1 MREPELIRRILLQ
14 ASADGVRLFR
24 NNTAQGWVG
33 QVVSQNAETITLRNY
48 RPLHAGL
55 VIGGSDLIGWSPRE
69 IHQGHVGT
77 RLAIFTAYEVKTGR
91 QRPTKEQESFL
102 AAVESAGGIARV
114 VREGEV

>member
-1 MREPELIRRILLQ
+1 MREPELIRHILLQ
-14 ASADGVRLFR
+14 ASADGARLFR

-33 QVVSQNAETITLRNY
+33 QVVSQTAETLTLRNY

-55 VIGGSDLIGWSPRE
+55 VIGGSDLIGWTPRS
-69 IHQGHVGT
+69 GV
-77 RLAIFTAYEVKTGR
+77 AVFTAYEVKTGR